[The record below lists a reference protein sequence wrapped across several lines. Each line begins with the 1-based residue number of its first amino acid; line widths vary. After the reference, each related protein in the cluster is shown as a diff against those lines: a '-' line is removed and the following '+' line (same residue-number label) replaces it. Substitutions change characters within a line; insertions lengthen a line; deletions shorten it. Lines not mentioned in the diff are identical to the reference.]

1 MILKCIEN
9 VPGSK
14 YSKML
19 NGFIN
24 SFIKQLIQS
33 HSQWQSWIQN
43 QALALCCSDSPS
55 DFFTLLWKFSIYI
68 KEERLA

>member
-1 MILKCIEN
+1 MILKCIEK

-19 NGFIN
+19 NG
-24 SFIKQLIQS
+24 FIKQLIQS

-43 QALALCCSDSPS
+43 QVIALCCSDSPS